1 MDTRPSDY
9 RVTRHAAGVRSIA
22 GPYHSRMRWL
32 VTVMLLTVLCA
43 CNRATPTET
52 VAQPYT
58 CIAPSRAVVSSPMP
72 ATPQQRVAVIGDSY
86 TSGSPQGGNGDRRW
100 TAIVT
105 SQLRAHGIDVV
116 ARVGA
121 EGGAGYVQGGRHTG
135 EVFADKIAA
144 AVRPNDTLVVFFGS
158 RNDSRAS
165 AAQMARATCDTL
177 RNAEIAAP
185 AARLLVI
192 GPPWVDANPPHYI
205 LQARDILRDRATEL
219 GAQFVDPIADGW
231 FVDRPDLIG
240 TDGVHPTDAGHEYMA
255 QKIEPVIEQQLT
267 APTAQ

>member
-1 MDTRPSDY
+1 MDTRPSDH
-9 RVTRHAAGVRSIA
+9 RATAQVGRVRSTA
-22 GPYHSRMRWL
+22 GPYDSMMRWL
-32 VTVMLLTVLCA
+32 VTVLLLTVLCA
-43 CNRATPTET
+43 CSGTTPTET
-52 VAQPYT
+52 AAQPYT
-58 CIAPSRAVVSSPMP
+58 CIPPSRAAASPLAP
-72 ATPQQRVAVIGDSY
+72 AARQQRVAIIGDSY

-100 TAIVT
+100 TAILT
-105 SQLRAHGIDVV
+105 AQLRERGIDVD

-121 EGGAGYVQGGRHTG
+121 EGGAGYVQGGRRTG
-135 EVFADKIAA
+135 EVFADKIAV
-144 AVRPNDTLVVFFGS
+144 AVRPNDSLLVFFGS

-165 AAQMARATCDTL
+165 RAQMARATCDTL

-205 LQARDILRDRATEL
+205 LQARDILRDRTDEL
-219 GAQFVDPIADGW
+219 GGQFVDPIADGW

-255 QKIEPVIEQQLT
+255 QKLEPVIEQELT
-267 APTAQ
+267 ASAAR